1 MLCCMLQLGFM
12 IDLIVIL
19 CSVRPAPVQPG
30 NTGDHGKCGT
40 QPSGTRTGLSEVFGY
55 TVSAD
60 SRLTLALFGSCC
72 SNIFA

>member
-60 SRLTLALFGSCC
+60 SLWHCLAVVA
-72 SNIFA
+72 NISTTV